1 MKTRTNLVPPG
12 TRMSLGEYE
21 ALKAKKDKTDQDYC
35 ALQWFEESYFNK
47 SANLAAEFRTNQ
59 LPKLMDEYADY
70 IESPAA
76 VQAIYAK
83 VNKLDYRKGDLVTT
97 GSWPHRDHT
106 VTVNGIDFEFHTGT
120 ALNYSRAECI
130 FNTIDSVLHDSMDAE
145 NYTLEEFLEEFGY
158 VGYVGTGETALK
170 GIGTYRA
177 MKEERK
183 KALQIWSE
191 NEIEIYCKNVNL

>member
-1 MKTRTNLVPPG
+1 MKTQTSLVPPG

-21 ALKAKKDKTDQDYC
+21 ALKAKKYKTDQDYC

-47 SANLAAEFRTNQ
+47 SANLAAEFKMSQ

-83 VNKLDYRKGDLVTT
+83 VNKLGYRKGDLVTT

-106 VTVNGIDFEFHTGT
+106 VTVNGFDFEFHTGT

-170 GIGTYRA
+170 GIGAYHA

-183 KALQIWSE
+183 KALQI
-191 NEIEIYCKNVNL
+191 